1 MGSDDY
7 VSPEESYMT
16 MHLRNLGQPEP
27 PFEDREMQEKIWGRM
42 WGQNTDVGRLRMV
55 LLSRPGPEWDLM
67 MSGGEFAEDIG
78 AWIGPDK
85 MWYWYGRDRPDL
97 EKIRTYHK
105 GLVAALEAEEVEV
118 AFLEHPLPNMT
129 KSVYTRD
136 QAIIVK
142 GGAII
147 CRFGIQY
154 RQGEEL
160 TITKTLA
167 NLGMPILHT
176 VHGTGLMEGGS
187 FLWLN
192 DTTAAVAIGHRSE
205 MEGARQVAEVLERQG
220 VELLFVDN
228 TGYGLHIDGS
238 MVMVDVDLAVAFT
251 HELPWWFCEKLKELG
266 IKTVYADLRDGA
278 FGVNCL
284 AVRPGKV
291 IMSAHAER
299 TAERLRKTGTDVVL
313 IDYDEFHKGGGG
325 VHCSTL
331 PLIRDE
337 D

>member
-1 MGSDDY
+1 MASDDY
-7 VSPEESYMT
+7 VSPEESYMI
-16 MHLRNLGQPEP
+16 MHQRNPGQPEP
-27 PFEDREMQEKIWGRM
+27 PFEDREMQEKIWGRK
-42 WGQNTDVGRLRMV
+42 WGLNTDVGKLRMV
-55 LLSRPGPEWDLM
+55 LLSRPGPEWDQM
-67 MSGGEFAEDIG
+67 QSGGEFFEDIG

-85 MWYWYGRDRPDL
+85 MWYWYGEERPDM
-97 EKIRTYHK
+97 EKIHSFHK
-105 GLVAALEAEEVEV
+105 GLVVALEEDDVEV
-118 AFLEHPLPNMT
+118 VFHDDPLPNMT
-129 KSVYTRD
+129 KSVFTRD
-136 QAIIVK
+136 QAVIVN
-142 GGAII
+142 GGAIV
-147 CRFGIQY
+147 CRFGVQY

-160 TITKTLA
+160 TITRTLA

-192 DTTAAVAIGHRSE
+192 SKTAAVAIGHRSDL
-205 MEGARQVAEVLERQG
+205 EGARQVAEVLERQG

-228 TGYGLHIDGS
+228 LGYGLH
-238 MVMVDVDLAVAFT
+238 MMVDVDLAVAFT

-291 IMSAHAER
+291 IMSSHAAY
-299 TAERLRKTGTDVVL
+299 TAERLRKTGTEVVL
-313 IDYDEFHKGGGG
+313 IDYKEFHKGGGG
-325 VHCSTL
+325 IHCSTL

-337 D
+337 I

>member
-1 MGSDDY
+1 
-7 VSPEESYMT
+7 
-16 MHLRNLGQPEP
+16 
-27 PFEDREMQEKIWGRM
+27 
-42 WGQNTDVGRLRMV
+42 
-55 LLSRPGPEWDLM
+55 
-67 MSGGEFAEDIG
+67 
-78 AWIGPDK
+78 
-85 MWYWYGRDRPDL
+85 
-97 EKIRTYHK
+97 
-105 GLVAALEAEEVEV
+105 LVDALEAEEVEV

-167 NLGMPILHT
+167 KFGMPILHT

-192 DTTAAVAIGHRSE
+192 EVTAAVAIGHRSN

-228 TGYGLHIDGS
+228 LGYGLHIDGS

-251 HELPWWFCEKLKELG
+251 HELPWWFCEKVKELG
-266 IKTVYADLRDGA
+266 IKIVYADLRDGA

-291 IMSAHAER
+291 IMSSHAER
-299 TAERLRKTGTDVVL
+299 TAERLRKTGTEVVL
-313 IDYDEFHKGGGG
+313 IDYNEFHKGGGG

-337 D
+337 V

>member
-1 MGSDDY
+1 MSPDDY
-7 VSPEESYMT
+7 VSPEESYMI
-16 MHLRNLGQPEP
+16 MHQRNPGLPEP
-27 PFEDREMQEKIWGRM
+27 PFEDRAMQEKIWGRK

-55 LLSRPGPEWDLM
+55 LLSRPGPEWDQM
-67 MSGGEFAEDIG
+67 KKGGEFVEDIG
-78 AWIGPDK
+78 AWIGPEQ
-85 MWYWYGRDRPDL
+85 MWYWYGRERPDM
-97 EKIRTYHK
+97 EKINTYHD

-118 AFLEHPLPNMT
+118 VFLEDPLPHMT
-129 KSVYTRD
+129 KSVFTRD
-136 QAIIVK
+136 QAIVVK

-147 CRFGIQY
+147 CRFGVQY

-192 DTTAAVAIGHRSE
+192 ETTAAVAIGHRSD
-205 MEGARQVAEVLERQG
+205 MEGAIQVAEVLERQG
-220 VELLFVDN
+220 VDLLFVDN
-228 TGYGLHIDGS
+228 LGYGLHIDGS
-238 MVMVDVDLAVAFT
+238 MVMVDADLAVAFT

-266 IKTVYADLRDGA
+266 IKIVYADLRDGA

-291 IMSAHAER
+291 IMSSHAAR
-299 TAERLRKTGTDVVL
+299 TAERLRKTGTEVVL

-337 D
+337 V